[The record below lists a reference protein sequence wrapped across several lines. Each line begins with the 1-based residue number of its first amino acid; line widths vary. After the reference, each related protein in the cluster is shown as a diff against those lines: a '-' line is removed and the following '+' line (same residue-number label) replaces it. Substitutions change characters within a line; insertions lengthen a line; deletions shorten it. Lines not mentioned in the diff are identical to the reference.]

1 MEKRFFIE
9 MVDRTLRDIIDSTS
23 FFSIYNCR
31 MESMEVMLREN
42 LVEIKGV
49 LEVMKE
55 KNLIVTL
62 SNVRGNTYQV
72 N

>member
-9 MVDRTLRDIIDSTS
+9 MIDQTLRDIIDSTS

-31 MESMEVMLREN
+31 MKSMKIMLRKN
-42 LVEIKGV
+42 LVKIKGV

-62 SNVRGNTYQV
+62 SNV
-72 N
+72 

>member
-1 MEKRFFIE
+1 MEKIFFIE
-9 MVDRTLRDIIDSTS
+9 MVDRTLRDIIDSTF

>member
-23 FFSIYNCR
+23 FFSIYNYR
-31 MESMEVMLREN
+31 MESMKVMLREN

-55 KNLIVTL
+55 KILIVTL
-62 SNVRGNTYQV
+62 SNLRGNTYQV